1 MIVGL
6 SGGIASGKSTFS
18 SYLQE
23 TGLYVI
29 DADHVARDVVAPNT
43 EGLAQIIDTFGADF
57 LLPDG
62 QLDRAKLGQ
71 VIFSDAALR
80 DTLNHIVHPLV
91 REYMWGQARAYV
103 EGRPE
108 RIVVLDIPLLFESG
122 LQQLADV
129 TVLIYAT
136 RDQQLLR
143 LMARNAMTKD
153 EALRRIHAQMP
164 IEDKR
169 RLADWVVCN
178 TGDTQNALREAKDLH
193 DRLVQLVQLGVMP
206 DGGFDRGVVRRET
219 ID

>member
-23 TGLYVI
+23 MGLYVI
-29 DADHVARDVVAPNT
+29 DADRVARDVVAPNSK
-43 EGLAQIIDTFGADF
+43 GLAQIVDTFGTGF

-62 QLDRAKLGQ
+62 ELDRVKLGQ
-71 VIFSDAALR
+71 VIFSDAVLR
-80 DTLNHIVHPLV
+80 DKLNHIVHPLV

-143 LMARNAMTKD
+143 LMARNAMAEV
-153 EALRRIHAQMP
+153 EALHRIDAQMP

-169 RLADWVVCN
+169 ELADWIVFN
-178 TGDTQNALREAKDLH
+178 IGDPVQALQLAKNLY
-193 DRLVQLVQLGVMP
+193 DRLVQLAQRGALP
-206 DGGFDRGVVRRET
+206 DGSFDRSVVKREK